1 MKKLNLGAVFAAFL
15 LTAAACGSDEGT
27 NGDGDNASNGG
38 DDSNDNNTE
47 EVSGSILV
55 AGSSAMEPL
64 VAAASEV
71 FMEENLEA
79 SISVQAGG
87 SGQGLSSIASEQ
99 VDIGNSD
106 VFAEE
111 KDDIDASNLVDH
123 RIAVV
128 GMGPAAHPE
137 VGVDDL
143 STEDMI
149 DIFTGE
155 VTNWSE
161 IGGADE
167 EIVLVNR
174 PDSSGTRDTFVK
186 YGLEGNEPSS
196 DAITEDS
203 SSTVRQ
209 IISETPGAIGYLA
222 FSYYDDQGSVLPLA
236 VDGVEQTDE
245 NVMSGDFPIWA
256 YMHSYTNGEPEGL
269 TKAFIDFLFSETVQ
283 DGVIPEMGYIPE
295 TGMQVERDAEGNE
308 TAK

>member
-1 MKKLNLGAVFAAFL
+1 MKKLKFGTILAAFL
-15 LTAAACGSDEGT
+15 LTATACGTDNTDT
-27 NGDGDNASNGG
+27 NGGNGDDSTGESNGG
-38 DDSNDNNTE
+38 DSAE
-47 EVSGSILV
+47 EASGSILV

-64 VAAASEV
+64 VAAASEE
-71 FMEENLEA
+71 FMNENMEA

-87 SGQGLSSIASEQ
+87 SGQGLSSIASGQ
-99 VDIGNSD
+99 VQIGNSD

-111 KDDIDASNLVDH
+111 KEDIPAEDLVDH

-137 VGVDDL
+137 VGVEDL

-149 DIFTGE
+149 SIFTGE
-155 VTNWSE
+155 ITNWSE
-161 IGGADE
+161 LGGADQ

-186 YGLEGNEPSS
+186 YGLEDNEPASG
-196 DAITEDS
+196 ITEDS
-203 SSTVRQ
+203 SNTVRQ
-209 IISETPGAIGYLA
+209 IISETEGAIGYLA
-222 FSYYDDQGSVLPLA
+222 FSYYDESGAVLPLS

-269 TKAFIDFLFSETVQ
+269 TKAFIDYLMSDFVQ
-283 DGVIPEMGYIPE
+283 DELIPEMGYIPE
-295 TGMQVERDAEGNE
+295 TGMQVERNAAGEE
-308 TAK
+308 SAK

>member
-1 MKKLNLGAVFAAFL
+1 MKKLKFGTILAAFL
-15 LTAAACGSDEGT
+15 LTATACGTDNNDTNGG
-27 NGDGDNASNGG
+27 NGDGASGG
-38 DDSNDNNTE
+38 DSAE
-47 EVSGSILV
+47 EASGSILV

-64 VAAASEV
+64 VAAASEE
-71 FMEENLEA
+71 FMNENMEA

-87 SGQGLSSIASEQ
+87 SGQGLSSIASGQ
-99 VDIGNSD
+99 VQIGNSD

-111 KDDIDASNLVDH
+111 KDDIPAEDLVDH

-137 VGVDDL
+137 VGVEDL

-149 DIFTGE
+149 SIFTGE
-155 VTNWSE
+155 ITNWSE
-161 IGGADE
+161 LGGADQ

-186 YGLEGNEPSS
+186 YGLEDNEPASG
-196 DAITEDS
+196 ITEDS
-203 SSTVRQ
+203 SNTVRQ
-209 IISETPGAIGYLA
+209 IISETEGAIGYLA
-222 FSYYDDQGSVLPLA
+222 FSYYDESGTVLPLS

-269 TKAFIDFLFSETVQ
+269 TKAFIDYLMSDFVQ
-283 DGVIPEMGYIPE
+283 DELIPEMGYIPE
-295 TGMQVERDAEGNE
+295 TGMQVERNAAGEE
-308 TAK
+308 SAK

>member
-1 MKKLNLGAVFAAFL
+1 MKKLKFGTILAAFL
-15 LTAAACGSDEGT
+15 LTATACGTDNDTNGGNDGDSAGGS
-27 NGDGDNASNGG
+27 NGDGAS
-38 DDSNDNNTE
+38 E

-64 VAAASEV
+64 VAAASEE
-71 FMEENLEA
+71 FMNENMEA

-87 SGQGLSSIASEQ
+87 SGQGLSSIASGQ
-99 VDIGNSD
+99 VQIGNSD

-111 KDDIDASNLVDH
+111 KDDIPAEDLVDH

-137 VGVDDL
+137 VGVEDL
-143 STEDMI
+143 STEDMVS
-149 DIFTGE
+149 IFTGE
-155 VTNWSE
+155 ITNWSE
-161 IGGADE
+161 LGGADQ

-186 YGLEGNEPSS
+186 YGLEDNEPASG
-196 DAITEDS
+196 ITEDS
-203 SSTVRQ
+203 SNTVKQ
-209 IISETPGAIGYLA
+209 IISETEGAIGYLA
-222 FSYYDDQGSVLPLA
+222 FSYYDDQGTVLPLS

-269 TKAFIDFLFSETVQ
+269 TKAFIDYLMSDFVQ
-283 DGVIPEMGYIPE
+283 DELIPEMGYIPE
-295 TGMQVERDAEGNE
+295 TGMQVERDAAGEE

>member
-15 LTAAACGSDEGT
+15 LTAAACGSDDGANT
-27 NGDGDNASNGG
+27 GGDNASTGG
-38 DDSNDNNTE
+38 ADENTNSE

-87 SGQGLSSIASEQ
+87 SGQGLSSIASGQ
-99 VDIGNSD
+99 VEIGNSD

-143 STEDMI
+143 STEEMI

-161 IGGADE
+161 IGGADQD
-167 EIVLVNR
+167 IVLVNR

-222 FSYYDDQGSVLPLA
+222 FSYYDDQGSVLPLS